1 MHDPTFGPVSLW
13 RHLRKNDFKRFAS
26 LKTHDARTAE
36 IHEAALL
43 GKNGFRTLRLSINKL
58 SGNNIYQLTDLP
70 SELVLRKAAENLRK
84 ISGTKQSNRFE
95 IVSRLKLLCEEDLPF
110 CIAKFDISQFYES
123 TDQTHLKALLKRH
136 LATAPATRAVLSSF
150 LDQCA
155 AQGISGLP
163 RGLAISAEMSELY
176 MKTFDT
182 LQRTDPA
189 THLYVRYVD
198 DIIIVSQPTNEL
210 PKLRQQVIQRLPP
223 GLRLNYN
230 KTKLLTFSGH
240 AEGTLTVEH
249 GFDYLGFHFS
259 VYHIK
264 KRGSQR
270 KVVLDIAKSKVKKR
284 KTRIICSVLQYLE
297 DGNFDD
303 LRDRIKLITCNY
315 RFFDHKKSHKRL
327 AGNYHAYRPIDI
339 PSESLAEMDKF
350 FRNIILSNNGKI
362 GCPLSQSL
370 TMKQRRE
377 LLRLSFQRGF
387 EKNIQFAFSPTRLKY
402 LIECWKY
409 A

>member
-1 MHDPTFGPVSLW
+1 MYDPTFGPDSLW

-26 LKTHDARTAE
+26 LKTDDAGTAE
-36 IHEAALL
+36 IHDAALL
-43 GKNGFRTLRLSINKL
+43 GRRGFRTLCLSINKL
-58 SGNNIYQLTDLP
+58 AGNNIYQLTDLP
-70 SELVLRKAAENLRK
+70 SELVLRKAAENLRI

-110 CIAKFDISQFYES
+110 CITKFDISKFYES
-123 TDQTHLKALLKRH
+123 IDQTHLKVMLKRH
-136 LATAPATRAVLSSF
+136 LATAPATRSVLCSF

-163 RGLAISAEMSELY
+163 RGLPISAEMSELY
-176 MKTFDT
+176 MKNFDT

-198 DIIIVSQPTNEL
+198 DIIIVSQPINEL
-210 PKLRQQVIQRLPP
+210 LKLRYQVIQRLPA
-223 GLRLNYN
+223 GLRLNHN
-230 KTKLLTFSGH
+230 KTKLLTFSRH
-240 AEGTLTVEH
+240 VKQTLTVEH

-264 KRGSQR
+264 KRGLQR

-284 KTRIICSVLQYLE
+284 KTRIICSILQYLK
-297 DGNFDD
+297 DSNFDD

-315 RFFDHKKSHKRL
+315 RFFDNKKSHTRL
-327 AGNYHAYRPIDI
+327 AGNYHAYRSIDI
-339 PSESLAEMDKF
+339 PSESLAEMDVFLRK
-350 FRNIILSNNGKI
+350 IILSNNGKI
-362 GCPLSQSL
+362 GLPLSQSL

-387 EKNIQFAFSPTRLKY
+387 ETNIQFAFSPTKLKH

>member
-1 MHDPTFGPVSLW
+1 MYDPTFGIDSLR

-26 LKTHDARTAE
+26 LKTRDANTAE
-36 IHEAALL
+36 IHKAALL
-43 GKNGFRTLRLSINKL
+43 GRSGFNTLRLSINKL

-110 CIAKFDISQFYES
+110 CLAKFDISQFYES
-123 TDQTHLKALLKRH
+123 IDQTHLKALLKRH
-136 LATAPATRAVLSSF
+136 LATAPATRSVLSTF

-155 AQGISGLP
+155 AKGISGLP
-163 RGLAISAEMSELY
+163 RGLAISAVMSELY
-176 MKTFDT
+176 MKSFDT
-182 LQRTDPA
+182 LQSTDPA
-189 THLYVRYVD
+189 IHLYLRYVD
-198 DIIIVSQPTNEL
+198 DIIFVSPPTNEL
-210 PKLRQQVIQRLPP
+210 PKLRQQVIQRLPA
-223 GLRLNYN
+223 GLRLNNN
-230 KTKLLTFSGH
+230 KTKLLTFSGQ
-240 AEGTLTVEH
+240 AKATLIVEH

-259 VYHIK
+259 VHHIK

-284 KTRIICSVLQYLE
+284 KTRIILSVLQYLK

-315 RFFDHKKSHKRL
+315 RFFDHKNSHTQF
-327 AGNYHAYRPIDI
+327 AGNYHAYRSIDT

-350 FRNIILSNNGKI
+350 LRIIILSNNGKI
-362 GCPLSQSL
+362 GSPLSQSL

-377 LLRLSFQRGF
+377 LLRLSFHRGF
-387 EKNIQFAFSPTRLKY
+387 KKNIQFAFSPTRLKY
-402 LIECWKY
+402 LTECWKY